1 MSPPASPIER
11 VRALC
16 MALPD
21 AWEKIA
27 WSEPTWRH
35 KKVFAMYASA
45 ENHHGGGR
53 HAVWLAAAA
62 GMQEMLIE
70 ARPEAFF
77 RPAYVG
83 VNGWIGVFLDAVDDI
98 ELGLHIR
105 NAYRV
110 AAPPKLIA
118 RLEAEG

>member
-1 MSPPASPIER
+1 M
-11 VRALC
+11 RALC

-53 HAVWLAAAA
+53 HAVWLAAAP
-62 GMQEMLIE
+62 GIQEMLIE
-70 ARPEAFF
+70 ARPDAMF
-77 RPAYVG
+77 RPPYMGVKGWVG
-83 VNGWIGVFLDAVDDI
+83 LFLDAVDDT
-98 ELGLHIR
+98 ELGLHIH
-105 NAYRV
+105 NAYLV
-110 AAPPKLIA
+110 DAPPKLA
-118 RLEAEG
+118 AKLKEEG